1 MYKLLI
7 VEDEQLTRN
16 FLKQIIPNLCNKWEI
31 IDDVMDGKDA
41 LDVLAKEHVDLVLTD
56 IKMPV
61 MDGIEL
67 CRHINKSYP
76 QTHCAILSGYG
87 EFNYAKSAI
96 NYNVNRYL
104 LKPIVNDELKNMLES
119 IADMCDKNQFDKQKY
134 TELIIASNKY
144 QESIIA
150 RFLKAVVTDSHMEV
164 QSLYPILHDLKIN
177 LFDTEGLILVLQI
190 TEDNLIKNNIKISD
204 IILLKLLL
212 YNTAK
217 KQVTNTSVQVF
228 IDADE
233 NTILLVPIEED
244 ESTDTLIYQIYSM
257 IDEAYYEETKLHV
270 FSAAGSS
277 ENEPLQLNISY
288 DNACKAF
295 LQSLFNKNE
304 VNIIQFYSH
313 EAYEKQ
319 IGIFNSYISNFTYSI
334 QNNDTVNLEVISKDI
349 SHFLYSS
356 IKDSYMLKAINYMI
370 YKLKT
375 NIKLNE
381 DAISKIYKLLVESKD
396 SLTTANNIKSFLL
409 NIANII
415 IDNIHISG
423 SSCDE
428 NSLIEQTKEFIYQHY
443 MEPISLALIADKLC
457 ISYAYLSNLFHEM
470 EGKSY
475 IKFLTEVRLK
485 HAANLLKNNDLKLDY
500 ITKKVGYI
508 SVKHFSYVFKKYYGV
523 TPGEY
528 RKRK

>member
-16 FLKQIIPNLCNKWEI
+16 FLKQIIPNLSDEWEI

-41 LDVLAKEHVDLVLTD
+41 LEVLAKEHVDLVLTD

-67 CRHINKSYP
+67 CRHINESYP

-96 NYNVNRYL
+96 NYNVNSYL
-104 LKPIVNDELKNMLES
+104 LKPIVNEELKNMLES
-119 IADMCDKNQFDKQKY
+119 IGNLCNKNECDKKKY
-134 TELIIASNKY
+134 NELVIASNKY

-150 RFLKAVVTDSHMEV
+150 RFLKAVVTGSHMEI
-164 QSLYPILHDLKIN
+164 QSLYPILHNLKIN
-177 LFDTEGLILVLQI
+177 LFDTEGIILVLQI
-190 TEDNLIKNNIKISD
+190 TEDILIKNDIKISD

-217 KQVTNTSVQVF
+217 KQVANTSVQVF

-233 NTILLVPIEED
+233 NTILLVPIEENK
-244 ESTDTLIYQIYSM
+244 STDNLIYQICSM
-257 IDEAYYEETKLHV
+257 IDVAYYQETKLHV
-270 FSAAGSS
+270 FTSAGSS
-277 ENEPLQLNISY
+277 ENELLQLDISY

-304 VNIIQFYSH
+304 VNTIQLYSH

-319 IGIFNSYISNFTYSI
+319 IDIFNSYILNLTYAI
-334 QNNDTVNLEVISKDI
+334 QNDDTVNLEVISQDI
-349 SHFLYSS
+349 SHLLYGSVNNS
-356 IKDSYMLKAINYMI
+356 FILKAINYI
-370 YKLKT
+370 IHKLKT

-381 DAISKIYKLLVESKD
+381 DATSKIYKSLVDSKD

-409 NIANII
+409 NISNII
-415 IDNIHISG
+415 IDNIHINN

-428 NSLIEQTKEFIYQHY
+428 NSLIEKTKEFIYQHY